1 MDKANAKWSLN
12 LNDPLTYKIKIPTDE
27 ELETYVNGEW
37 NRGQFEYDNLR
48 PKSPINLLSNY
59 IAYDPASSWLSGYF
73 KLVPFQNVYINSPQ
87 LSDYKYSAPNTFS
100 SSVIKKGSN

>member
-1 MDKANAKWSLN
+1 MELK

-48 PKSPINLLSNY
+48 PKSSNYLLSND

-73 KLVPFQNVYINSPQ
+73 NLVPFANIYINCPQ
-87 LSDYKYSAPNTFS
+87 LSDYQHLIILA
-100 SSVIKKGSN
+100 VQ